1 MKLSEILP
9 DLKAPFPPECHVERD
24 LPGGK
29 QTWFFVPWQRI
40 RDRLDEVCADEWSM
54 SYGQPVYLDK
64 FCVVSCS
71 LTICGVT
78 REALGNA
85 EIELLSRS
93 GKDMSRGT
101 PIERAVA
108 DAFKNAAESFG
119 IAAYLDEQSQD
130 KREFLMRYLHSKG
143 DSRAIS
149 AARKNEWIPGNL
161 PTAEQ
166 KQKMA
171 LNEAQQRYANDLI
184 TEAQQKRL
192 WAIARNDGEFSNEA
206 VKSLLA
212 TYGIESSS
220 KIPKMQYGEICT
232 KLKDKELARS
242 FNELAANGG
251 LMQ

>member
-1 MKLSEILP
+1 M
-9 DLKAPFPPECHVERD
+9 
-24 LPGGK
+24 
-29 QTWFFVPWQRI
+29 TWFFIPWQRI
-40 RDRLDEVCADEWSM
+40 RDRLDEVCADEWEM
-54 SYGQPVYLDK
+54 SYGRPEYLDK
-64 FCVVSCS
+64 FCVVSCK

-119 IAAYLDEQSQD
+119 IAAYLDEQSKD
-130 KREFLMRYLHSKG
+130 KREFLIRYLHSKG
-143 DSRAIS
+143 DSRGVA

-166 KQKMA
+166 KQQRA
-171 LNEAQQRYANDLI
+171 LDEAQQRYAQDYI

-192 WAIARNDGEFSNEA
+192 WAIARNDGRYSNEG
-206 VKSLLA
+206 VKELLK
-212 TYGIESSS
+212 TYSIESTS
-220 KIPKMQYGEICT
+220 KIPKMWYGEICD
-232 KLKDKELARS
+232 KLKDKELGQS
-242 FNELAANGG
+242 FNELAANN
-251 LMQ
+251 LHEEVL